1 MYGLF
6 GLIVLIYCIFQFCET
21 ILTLLDAK
29 LLPVFESYVREN
41 VVTEIIDRHSQQY
54 TELDLGN
61 ITSKLIKLPA
71 YLRDAFYRSK
81 AFLFNHI
88 LSVITTGLY
97 LWYCHWSLGLIF
109 IVAFGLLGISS
120 WFFCNKCFNLSYSRE
135 SSFDNMQESVQDLLS
150 NLLSVYTSRKEETE
164 KSNLSTLN
172 KVVIKNT
179 QNSIYCGI
187 PFRIIFSVIFLL
199 LFTGI
204 TGTGIYL
211 HQTNQIKLD
220 LFVSS
225 FIVTFAMLKT
235 CMHFYYDFDSFIYL
249 KGGLKVVEDYLN
261 QMPEPD
267 SNQPQTPSTLRR
279 SIPDIPERGGVEI
292 EIKNLTFSYR
302 NKQHQQQQST
312 PPTLHNISLH
322 IPAGQHVA
330 IMGGIGSGKSS
341 LGQLL
346 AKLQSFQKGD
356 ILFNGTSIQ
365 TISIEN
371 VRKSIHYVSQT
382 PRLFNRTL
390 LENLNYGNATVTVDR
405 VYAILKDLQLY
416 DLLTV
421 FQKYMFNSVGKQG
434 ALLSGGQRQIVWLIR
449 ALFTPSDVVILDEPT
464 SALDSVSQN
473 QIILLI
479 QYMIGNRTLIL
490 ITHDTDLLQLVN
502 RKINLMNGNLI
513 SDQEYS

>member
-1 MYGLF
+1 MLLSNQKQKYDKNNQNNLSYVYSISISFLKKHKKEFAIYGFLLCIIAFERVAIPHVYGKLLSALRDSNRNMYGLF
-6 GLIVLIYCIFQFCET
+6 GLIILIYCIFQFCET

-97 LWYCHWSLGLIF
+97 LLYCHWSLGLIF

-220 LFVSS
+220 LFR
-225 FIVTFAMLKT
+225 L
-235 CMHFYYDFDSFIYL
+235 
-249 KGGLKVVEDYLN
+249 
-261 QMPEPD
+261 
-267 SNQPQTPSTLRR
+267 
-279 SIPDIPERGGVEI
+279 I
-292 EIKNLTFSYR
+292 E
-302 NKQHQQQQST
+302 
-312 PPTLHNISLH
+312 
-322 IPAGQHVA
+322 
-330 IMGGIGSGKSS
+330 
-341 LGQLL
+341 
-346 AKLQSFQKGD
+346 
-356 ILFNGTSIQ
+356 
-365 TISIEN
+365 
-371 VRKSIHYVSQT
+371 
-382 PRLFNRTL
+382 
-390 LENLNYGNATVTVDR
+390 
-405 VYAILKDLQLY
+405 
-416 DLLTV
+416 
-421 FQKYMFNSVGKQG
+421 
-434 ALLSGGQRQIVWLIR
+434 
-449 ALFTPSDVVILDEPT
+449 
-464 SALDSVSQN
+464 
-473 QIILLI
+473 
-479 QYMIGNRTLIL
+479 
-490 ITHDTDLLQLVN
+490 
-502 RKINLMNGNLI
+502 
-513 SDQEYS
+513 